1 MINIQENTATASRN
15 QYRSS
20 AQMAAAGS
28 QRLPESA
35 LHSPAVFPLQHMG
48 VIKNTISITYTVR
61 SRANAIKYQHYKA
74 LLSNSC
80 LTKITVTLW
89 TMRKLPLKQAVISNW
104 TLIRQGYYTVN
115 CDSVWKP
122 EQVKHQ
128 MQSHNFQ
135 NKCCGNRTG
144 TNCSAA
150 GLRQPPVCAF
160 MIGRSGGREGGEGI
174 EDPPFQMPILSCSFW
189 MPLT

>member
-1 MINIQENTATASRN
+1 MESWCLASQFVLQSSTVELKLCNNAMINIQENTATASRN

-20 AQMAAAGS
+20 ARMAAAGS

-80 LTKITVTLW
+80 LTKITVTLNNAQ
-89 TMRKLPLKQAVISNW
+89 TAPKTRSHIKLDADQF
-104 TLIRQGYYTVN
+104 RQGYYTVL
-115 CDSVWKP
+115 VRWLMK
-122 EQVKHQ
+122 
-128 MQSHNFQ
+128 
-135 NKCCGNRTG
+135 GRTSE
-144 TNCSAA
+144 TPDA
-150 GLRQPPVCAF
+150 V
-160 MIGRSGGREGGEGI
+160 
-174 EDPPFQMPILSCSFW
+174 
-189 MPLT
+189 T